1 MQDITES
8 TSSIHSF
15 LNLSRVLHP
24 IVEAAMARKYSIGNY
39 SLTERTIVI
48 SDLLRYGASRTS
60 IAASAILECAVRRHR
75 AASMSLH
82 IESPRDPLD
91 GDISPAAC

>member
-39 SLTERTIVI
+39 SLTERTIVMRYAI
-48 SDLLRYGASRTS
+48 TRPSTLDIRGDLFN
-60 IAASAILECAVRRHR
+60 
-75 AASMSLH
+75 SLADK
-82 IESPRDPLD
+82 E
-91 GDISPAAC
+91 